1 MGRDEDPLL
10 EWRRKSK
17 NIIYTE
23 LITKPCDEYE
33 MFGSHK
39 QIHLNITFGSNK
51 GRRSNT

>member
-10 EWRRKSK
+10 ERRRKSK

-23 LITKPCDEYE
+23 LITKQCGEYE

-39 QIHLNITFGSNK
+39 
-51 GRRSNT
+51 